1 LLIKGLNVKILN
13 KEILKE
19 INLEI
24 NKGINL
30 ILGPNGSGKT
40 TLLRTI
46 IGMIKPSGGEI
57 VVNEDKSYVPAEF
70 FEVQMKV
77 IDVLLSGGKYTLERY
92 KRYIQF
98 LNVERYLNRD
108 FSTLSTG
115 EKKIVLIT
123 KALSEGNLVIMDEPT
138 SGLDMR
144 NSIIIMKVIKKI
156 KDKTFLITTHDV
168 NMIQIADNVILIKGG
183 KIVFQGNPKDVTE
196 DILSELYEIPIKKY
210 EINGEVFFKAI

>member
-1 LLIKGLNVKILN
+1 MLIKGLNVKILN